1 MKKTA
6 AAIALSLFLNIF
18 RFGAY
23 AEGIYSYTTQTQM
36 TKGVVLK
43 NIQRFYGD
51 YSLNINLVTAD
62 LKEEHISLEL
72 LKNKNGC
79 DKTDTT
85 LALAQGEG
93 NVVAA
98 TNADFFSYYKGSQY
112 FSLGLEIKD
121 GKLLQS
127 HINKD
132 MAAGIFDSNALAL
145 SYIDFSAS
153 VTAQNGAV
161 LPITHIN
168 KPTDYYGALL
178 MYTHDFNSGVS
189 SFIPSGMTVV
199 TVDGGIVT
207 NKGVSMGG
215 TVPIPE
221 NGYILIINDS
231 MTPLLDQNMNVGE
244 TAVFKASA
252 SPSVENAK
260 TAFGGGTLLLKNGEK
275 TPITHKVNG
284 ANPRSAI
291 GTNADGTVVYLLTVD
306 GRQQISKGV
315 TLEQLSDICKELG
328 MVNALNFDGG
338 GSTMMVGKTL
348 YNSDLHIINSPSE
361 KRKVINAVGIVSDAA
376 PQSAAGLTAKASQYT
391 LLEGDSTPITV
402 TPFDENLNTPSS
414 VTGEI
419 KWVVSSGSGK
429 IENNVFYSDK
439 KGTVTCDLYYNGTWQ
454 TSCVFTVIGKDEVCG
469 IKTPR
474 SMSVKKGSVIQTNSL
489 AEIYNKDGQ
498 TAPVNDLSLLSPIY
512 DTSFMKLEK
521 GAITILRDGAG
532 ELALSLNN
540 TARTMKF
547 LCSGYDFDAAEYLTN
562 DPLLKSGASTLNIL
576 ANPETRTFFSRLVY
590 ARAVDSFKSRG
601 GDAVFIGGLGV
612 KSLTPSD
619 ISATDSAA
627 YSEKTV
633 QNGRLIVLKP
643 EKGTLRTNSQW
654 QKFTAAIE
662 NAAEKNIIIS
672 INGDL
677 SFSDELENRVFF
689 DYLSDKAKTKNIF
702 AVYYGKE
709 NFSYIK
715 NGVHYISLAAASDY
729 TSLSQTLESMKY
741 LSFSLTPDSVSF
753 SFENL
758 YGGMVIQ

>member
-18 RFGAY
+18 CFGAY

-132 MAAGIFDSNALAL
+132 MAAGIFDSNSLAL

-221 NGYILIINDS
+221 NY
-231 MTPLLDQNMNVGE
+231 
-244 TAVFKASA
+244 
-252 SPSVENAK
+252 
-260 TAFGGGTLLLKNGEK
+260 
-275 TPITHKVNG
+275 
-284 ANPRSAI
+284 
-291 GTNADGTVVYLLTVD
+291 
-306 GRQQISKGV
+306 
-315 TLEQLSDICKELG
+315 
-328 MVNALNFDGG
+328 
-338 GSTMMVGKTL
+338 
-348 YNSDLHIINSPSE
+348 
-361 KRKVINAVGIVSDAA
+361 DAA
-376 PQSAAGLTAKASQYT
+376 SRSKC
-391 LLEGDSTPITV
+391 ERRR
-402 TPFDENLNTPSS
+402 
-414 VTGEI
+414 
-419 KWVVSSGSGK
+419 
-429 IENNVFYSDK
+429 
-439 KGTVTCDLYYNGTWQ
+439 NG
-454 TSCVFTVIGKDEVCG
+454 CI
-469 IKTPR
+469 
-474 SMSVKKGSVIQTNSL
+474 
-489 AEIYNKDGQ
+489 
-498 TAPVNDLSLLSPIY
+498 
-512 DTSFMKLEK
+512 
-521 GAITILRDGAG
+521 
-532 ELALSLNN
+532 
-540 TARTMKF
+540 
-547 LCSGYDFDAAEYLTN
+547 
-562 DPLLKSGASTLNIL
+562 
-576 ANPETRTFFSRLVY
+576 
-590 ARAVDSFKSRG
+590 
-601 GDAVFIGGLGV
+601 
-612 KSLTPSD
+612 
-619 ISATDSAA
+619 
-627 YSEKTV
+627 
-633 QNGRLIVLKP
+633 
-643 EKGTLRTNSQW
+643 
-654 QKFTAAIE
+654 
-662 NAAEKNIIIS
+662 
-672 INGDL
+672 
-677 SFSDELENRVFF
+677 
-689 DYLSDKAKTKNIF
+689 
-702 AVYYGKE
+702 
-709 NFSYIK
+709 
-715 NGVHYISLAAASDY
+715 
-729 TSLSQTLESMKY
+729 
-741 LSFSLTPDSVSF
+741 
-753 SFENL
+753 
-758 YGGMVIQ
+758 